1 MSSQLT
7 WYLWRIFTYSLNAW
21 RLQPP
26 HYLCKINAAWPVFVW
41 RCVGA
46 GVEAAEAGPQ
56 STQCRVQSVD
66 TTQPSWHQWQ
76 PAQGYCTQEPLA
88 ATTQESVCSEQ
99 EYCTQEHPQWN
110 MISVML
116 CWLVPPV
123 PAVTCV
129 PPHSF
134 RQWSSLAVFLDH
146 HDSLVYG
153 QYGIW
158 MDRKAL
164 HNYPLSLVL
173 ALHHCYQREQN
184 IQLGLGVQRET
195 FRCWTRNLFIIHNVL
210 DQMDV

>member
-1 MSSQLT
+1 M
-7 WYLWRIFTYSLNAW
+7 
-21 RLQPP
+21 
-26 HYLCKINAAWPVFVW
+26 
-41 RCVGA
+41 
-46 GVEAAEAGPQ
+46 
-56 STQCRVQSVD
+56 
-66 TTQPSWHQWQ
+66 
-76 PAQGYCTQEPLA
+76 AQGYCTQEPLS
-88 ATTQESVCSEQ
+88 ATRQESVSSEQ

-110 MISVML
+110 MIPVML

-129 PPHSF
+129 PPHSS

-158 MDRKAL
+158 MDSKAL

-184 IQLGLGVQRET
+184 IQIGLGVQREGAGPET
-195 FRCWTRNLFIIHNVL
+195 FSSSIMCWIRWMSRTFMCICIIILLFSIIEWACHRG
-210 DQMDV
+210 